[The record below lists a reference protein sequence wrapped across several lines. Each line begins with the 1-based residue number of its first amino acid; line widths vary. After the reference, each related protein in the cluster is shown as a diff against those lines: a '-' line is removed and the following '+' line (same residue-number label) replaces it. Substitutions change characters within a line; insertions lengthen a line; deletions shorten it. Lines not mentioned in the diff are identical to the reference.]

1 MFAASTKANHD
12 AADDDRTKDILS
24 ILASRGIHHTARSL
38 ARSHARS
45 FARLIPLGQEG
56 TKMSTKTTASAAAG
70 GRAATVVAR
79 KDGQN
84 GSRCL
89 LMQREELDEK
99 LRQLLKY

>member
-38 ARSHARS
+38 AHSHARS

-56 TKMSTKTTASAAAG
+56 TKMSTKTAASTAG

-89 LMQREELDEK
+89 LMQREELDEW